1 MAYTELEKEL
11 IKLYEKLKD
20 SPEKGFVER
29 IPAYLPATD
38 DDMVEESF
46 IPSLEDW
53 LDPEKATPPGQSLHK
68 APPYAQE
75 TNESA
80 QDYLIRLYKEYGLG
94 SWWGAVYTDDPSIP
108 PPRWYQET
116 KTHLS
121 KNGNYYIVPV
131 VYERMT
137 SNPALQKFLKDGK
150 IQLYGA
156 DGVLEDTAFLESAKS
171 WALEKLAA
179 DLAKALSLQN
189 RADAKKVA
197 FLPIDTVI
205 WEKGIKTGEV
215 AEAWY
220 VEHRPEEFQNLFLK
234 VMFDRSW
241 VDSLALKANPCADVS
256 NIKHTVMLFVET
268 LEKDLID
275 LQNILYRF
283 AARMHEATE
292 VQVDFD
298 ASCTAGKISA
308 VSGILDGLLRLN
320 DKPEISVQSPGAIQ
334 IAFDEEYKIQY
345 VAYSDVPDCLCDEE
359 NMSAYMLKKGVEN
372 LKSLPPFD
380 SSTVNAL
387 LYYLPDIIRKYS
399 PYLSGAKSK
408 YLFAAQESWVRFI
421 KSYVFPV
428 PEVVFD
434 TSSTSEELFLDQ
446 IAAFETL
453 SNSVTSLLK
462 KGAYT
467 RDPTVLL
474 SPEARNL
481 LKGIANGQ
489 TAYAGDDTMMGAIKS
504 QVFSIKTLY
513 NGLLNRVPV
522 TALVKIAASAIIK
535 CTGDNAIKKKLCRT
549 ILKGMPR
556 EDVETK
562 LIPCLQTAGY
572 VAAANKLRTT
582 IGSRQELVYNRARA
596 RYPDKFGDLPA
607 SQAIQSEAEMAKVNG
622 LYCADPAFQKML
634 GRPADDFSEEMLLW
648 LEQQGDD
655 QVCEC
660 IFNIYTPIEQLFD
673 FAEDLADDA
682 ADIVDIFGQNKAQQI
697 ETTTTY
703 PIKNT
708 FTALKM
714 FVTNRT
720 GNFGN
725 AFFGTLLKIY
735 LQILLGAVLVVLN
748 HVKSEYI
755 GGLLRDACNVT
766 ANPFSKKSIT
776 NMIMSSPLHSDKS
789 FQQLKSTV
797 GKMTKMAGL
806 AGEIQDI
813 VAALEK
819 LGEQFTPSE
828 FKRLF
833 TTPCND
839 DSFNDGFLKASL
851 TFLAHDV
858 TQSGATD
865 GGGTPTDA
873 ATSADGTAPPLCP
886 APPSQ
891 QPSIGSVQTLLLN
904 IGSLVDHAMFEELQ
918 EEHDKVTDIIID
930 LCDPESTAI
939 LAVPTDALERLA
951 EKDADDLTN
960 DILEMMPLLDP
971 SKIEDMMPPIFC
983 GPCKPSQI
991 GMQPMMPRQ
1000 SHPSELLMIERANND
1015 MYNMINTAFNNNLE
1029 GYKPIILDVGAS
1041 QRELA
1046 NTFRNS
1052 APGKIG
1058 KSMDINLGVVSIP
1071 LGPFTRDRE
1080 QALRDFS
1087 VATAALHD
1095 KSQGEVKLVAEGLIK
1110 VLESETSPIN
1120 TVKEDEGFNVF
1131 EYDVPGS
1138 QILIIMMINYSDK
1151 QAAWKGYVADPKQI
1165 KIVAIDRLVNR
1176 AVYQWPD
1183 DSLVNVDKPEPIELS
1198 STDLVEALTENLMA
1212 TQPSLHFSAGYPAQ
1226 KETFEKQ
1233 FPIITNLV
1241 FENTLRG
1248 GTSHDLFQAPVFN
1261 KIPLTDAEVEE
1272 TCIEGVGGI
1281 PLLNIEKISED
1292 TDKTRQA
1299 LECVMSAFAQPS
1311 SNQVA
1316 TIFGLYKILMKVCI
1330 IEEYLKNIFAFG
1342 FLRVSDVTR
1351 SPSYM
1356 KLIQDSIINSVD
1368 ALAGQD
1374 GYNKLLDYSG
1384 KIINGRQ
1391 QLGDPSLSE
1400 KILTPAA
1407 CLDILIQEAAEEVD
1421 DVLDARIQGIV
1432 DPNWT
1437 KKFYGFGEADS
1448 PEAQGA
1454 IMGRLLEYAVNSS
1467 PEYWSPD
1474 LYPFDDVDNDP
1485 QKLGNLKAMRFLG
1498 PNSDT
1503 AGEWP
1508 IASDGLGWPKKG
1520 SERWEGG
1527 LFFQPYMRVKS
1538 KITDME
1544 DFWKKFI
1551 QAEKDTK
1558 LVWNSTRSSGEHSGA
1573 KETVDAAIDVLLTG
1587 IQDVLDNGDG
1597 STHKETVKE
1606 FFDLVFRPEAQ
1617 APAHKLPFMR
1627 IVSSF
1632 WSPDSLTNPVW
1643 DGTDP
1648 YYYWT
1653 PPLPP
1658 PDPDDIG
1665 NPPIGISPFG
1675 DIPLPP
1681 EVPNKDNP
1689 DPNTG
1694 TPPKTEETPQPYTSA
1709 IKGSIPPLRWHW
1721 ANRGVVSTHR
1731 VDRLSAYY
1739 DSESKK
1745 LQTQIAT
1752 LEAQIAAW
1760 KHVPLAAAQF
1770 ESDLHT
1776 AEDKLAN
1783 LIGQPKSNHSS
1794 PEVIYEADL
1803 YESTLAM
1810 FGAVKELD
1818 FSSTAGSGYEG
1829 SASGEQ
1835 LSATESLLLKLKAG
1849 IAFSESTTVGEVAS
1863 GEHFTQ
1869 FATAFWNRIRNII
1882 FDSPASSWFDFKL
1895 GMRLNSLTPFKDV
1908 PDSFFSKIHTMY
1920 YDDFAKYNDE
1930 KTFIWEESGNK
1941 YFCFPIEQAEYDAY
1955 QFSAVINDYNST
1967 LSTVAPETGTLW
1979 TDLGPKSAI
1988 PEGSL
1993 QPEPSLWA
2001 LARSIDK
2008 AHYVDG
2014 EGMLDGIKTELAKVT
2029 AFGKDKDPANP
2040 TPNKLLTNVVPL
2052 KELITTTA
2060 LFYRYY
2066 MEAAY
2071 PDLITLLEPTK
2082 NMVTRIIAAYSA
2094 AAEGDYTYMDS
2105 LLEDATPGATS
2116 PSQSPTD
2123 AQLAK
2128 KFMLLFVQ
2136 MAANMFDPTW
2146 TTPWFLP
2153 GPITPIG
2160 VVAKALLTDWS
2171 DDDDKDD
2178 DAGDITEPKEKVCPP
2193 KIPITAPEPSLV
2205 EEGIGLEALTDP
2217 LGGGLVDPTVDY
2229 GTGAKYLLVFPE
2241 NNYRRYFGDDTAL
2254 HPATQTTKRPG
2265 MALQFDGYAGIHAQL
2280 DEGFPS
2286 WRYDGEFGPW
2296 SIPMGN
2302 FGFTGTY
2309 LKLKVESGDYYVGV
2323 VVTPTIKKWDTESV
2337 PMEPTGEETSSVV
2350 GWYPNKWTVDVCAET
2365 NPFQGSSTSAAVV
2378 HDMPDTLPGETTVIG
2393 QELAT
2398 MLRTRW
2404 IDGHGLTCV
2413 DYFCGPEPESVKKFR
2428 DRIYDS
2434 LVCSHVADELNAEKL
2449 MHKDGP
2455 AIAVALAGVGAFVGL
2470 KALGSNDD
2478 KLDAMSAH
2486 GSFEYPGSPIDNEGA
2501 DLLELLGVK
2510 KFPPGE
2516 WDQESTTPG

>member
-156 DGVLEDTAFLESAKS
+156 GGVLEDTAFLESAKS

-189 RADAKKVA
+189 RTDAKKVA

-283 AARMHEATE
+283 AGRMHEATE

-582 IGSRQELVYNRARA
+582 IGSRQELVYNKARA

-720 GNFGN
+720 GNFGD
-725 AFFGTLLKIY
+725 AFFGTLVKIY

-886 APPSQ
+886 APPSR

-1058 KSMDINLGVVSIP
+1058 KSMDINLGIVSIP
-1071 LGPFTRDRE
+1071 LGLFTHDRE
-1080 QALRDFS
+1080 KALRDFS

-1120 TVKEDEGFNVF
+1120 IVKEDEDFNVF

-1558 LVWNSTRSSGEHSGA
+1558 LVWDSPISSGEYSGA
-1573 KETVDAAIDVLLTG
+1573 KDEVDAAIDVLLTG

-1752 LEAQIAAW
+1752 LEAQIAAAGETITELMPW
-1760 KHVPLAAAQF
+1760 GADLLAAKG
-1770 ESDLHT
+1770 
-1776 AEDKLAN
+1776 KLAN
-1783 LIGQPKSNHSS
+1783 LIGQPISNHSS

-1810 FGAVKELD
+1810 FGAVKELN

-1829 SASGEQ
+1829 STSGEV

-1849 IAFSESTTVGEVAS
+1849 IEFSKASTGAGDTLVA
-1863 GEHFTQ
+1863 GEHYDQ

-1967 LSTVAPETGTLW
+1967 LSMVDPATGTLQ
-1979 TDLGPKSAI
+1979 TELGPKSAI

-2217 LGGGLVDPTVDY
+2217 LGGEVIDPVTTTNPTVR
-2229 GTGAKYLLVFPE
+2229 YLLVFPE
-2241 NNYRRYFGDDTAL
+2241 KNWARYVADSAASNHAADWYGLFDVAGPGSWSFSLGMLANAL
-2254 HPATQTTKRPG
+2254 SVGPEADPTSEIWFAEGSWSLWFAT
-2265 MALQFDGYAGIHAQL
+2265 YGI
-2280 DEGFPS
+2280 
-2286 WRYDGEFGPW
+2286 
-2296 SIPMGN
+2296 
-2302 FGFTGTY
+2302 TGTY
-2309 LKLKVESGDYYVGV
+2309 LKLMAPNEKEYQGV
-2323 VVTPTIKKWDTESV
+2323 VVSPTRKLWHPDNNPPPAGAFDPCGVNPGFQFGEKARTIDGYLTGPEVPTIDTPKAFRDSVFDSIQCSPLGAWLGPKKYMHASGPALAVTLL
-2337 PMEPTGEETSSVV
+2337 EE
-2350 GWYPNKWTVDVCAET
+2350 
-2365 NPFQGSSTSAAVV
+2365 NPFPAPFVSRDFSDEGYK
-2378 HDMPDTLPGETTVIG
+2378 
-2393 QELAT
+2393 T
-2398 MLRTRW
+2398 MLE
-2404 IDGHGLTCV
+2404 TC
-2413 DYFCGPEPESVKKFR
+2413 SR
-2428 DRIYDS
+2428 DNPCD
-2434 LVCSHVADELNAEKL
+2434 L
-2449 MHKDGP
+2449 
-2455 AIAVALAGVGAFVGL
+2455 
-2470 KALGSNDD
+2470 
-2478 KLDAMSAH
+2478 
-2486 GSFEYPGSPIDNEGA
+2486 EGT

-2510 KFPPGE
+2510 KIPPEE
-2516 WDQESTTPG
+2516 WIPESTEPG